1 MNQYWNGVCSGIF
14 YQAKCEDSLI
24 LKSNVSHI
32 IIRIGFILFDKKYY
46 IASMLKSETINEH
59 MNKASLLT
67 KLSVDCS

>member
-32 IIRIGFILFDKKYY
+32 IIRIGFILFRKKYY
-46 IASMLKSETINEH
+46 IANMLKSET
-59 MNKASLLT
+59 SL
-67 KLSVDCS
+67 